1 MLSACGHVSLG
12 TPHLTHVKLEDAIL
26 SASKWSGTKMI
37 WKNKWTKNT
46 ISISTIQRQALLTVG
61 VFHSGA
67 LFYVQT
73 FFFFLPSY
81 YHCIKKKNV
90 ASNPREERKPDTGK
104 AVLPNQLYHAEP
116 RLDFKDDSHKIC
128 INLLRSTLTGPIWQN
143 ELKLLKSLS
152 PVALDWQQCC
162 HHCCSLVWSQA
173 FLPPLSHRRP
183 FHPRSTLYF
192 EN

>member
-1 MLSACGHVSLG
+1 MPQNDLAPKWFGK
-12 TPHLTHVKLEDAIL
+12 TNEQKIL
-26 SASKWSGTKMI
+26 SVFPPSKDKPYWQLVYFILGLSSMY
-37 WKNKWTKNT
+37 
-46 ISISTIQRQALLTVG
+46 RL
-61 VFHSGA
+61 
-67 LFYVQT
+67 

-162 HHCCSLVWSQA
+162 HHCCPLVWSQA